1 MQLSIVIPVYNKEIF
16 ITQCVESIC
25 KISGIECEILLVD
38 DGSKDNSLQVC
49 NTLAQKDSRI
59 KVISQENQGVS
70 VARNTGIRA
79 ASGAFLAFVDADDFV
94 SEDFGE
100 QVGRALS
107 CNADLC
113 IAGYSRVRDGRIIS
127 ENRVS
132 LLPGTYSDIHDL
144 NPQVAGLEI
153 CILSVWGAIYKKS
166 IISEQH
172 LAFRKGMK
180 SCEDFLFNLEY
191 LPHVHTYAVIDGA
204 AYCYRENADSA
215 TAKRPLSHADDYE
228 FVFHKARQYLEQQ
241 CATQEEMELF
251 RCRWTR
257 WTAALVYNWKE
268 QKFAPQDIWEKLR
281 NKSFYEFSIQ
291 KKPRSF
297 KSSIEYRLLAG
308 KADNF
313 ILLYLQSIRSLKK
326 ILRRNDL

>member
-1 MQLSIVIPVYNKEIF
+1 MQLSIVVPVYNKEIF
-16 ITQCVESIC
+16 ITQCVESLC
-25 KISGIECEILLVD
+25 KMRGVEFEVLLVD
-38 DGSKDNSLQVC
+38 DGSRDNSLQVC
-49 NTLAQKDSRI
+49 NVLAQKDSRI

-94 SEDFGE
+94 SEDFEE
-100 QVGRALS
+100 QVERALL
-107 CNADLC
+107 CDADLC
-113 IAGYSRVRDGRIIS
+113 IAGYSRVREDRVIS
-127 ENRVS
+127 ESRVS
-132 LLPGTYSDIHDL
+132 ILPGKYFDVQGL
-144 NPQVAGLEI
+144 NSQIAGLEI
-153 CILSVWGAIYKKS
+153 CMLSVWSTLYKRS
-166 IISEQH
+166 IILEQQ

-191 LPHVHTYAVIDGA
+191 LPYVHTFAVIDGA
-204 AYCYRENADSA
+204 AYYYRENLDSV

-228 FVFHKARQYLEQQ
+228 IVFHKARQYLEQQ
-241 CATQEEMELF
+241 CATSEEMELF
-251 RCRWTR
+251 RCRWIR
-257 WTAALVYNWKE
+257 WAAALVFNWKE
-268 QKFAPQDIWEKLR
+268 QKFSPQDIWGKLS

-313 ILLYLQSIRSLKK
+313 IRLYFQAIRRLKK